1 MKKNNKILLA
11 GGGVIVAGAIAAFMF
26 MSPATAAIKLDIKGS
41 TSVEPFVKALKEEN
55 MDKYKIQLSA
65 QGSGTG
71 ISALFDGKTDI
82 AMSSRDLKPEE
93 QVKAQNL
100 GIEKTEV
107 AKDGISIVVNK
118 SLNLKNITSEQLK
131 KIYAG
136 EIKNWSEIDPK
147 LSGEINVV
155 ARDEASGTREGF
167 DKLIGLKS
175 LVKDAKQI
183 EATGEVVRT
192 VEENKTAIGYVSS
205 GTNLKD
211 LKVLNVD
218 GVEETTTN
226 IKSAKYKLFRSFYL
240 LNKKSNKNAHEFVNY
255 ALEDKQQDLLVNAK
269 HKTNFIKIK

>member
-240 LNKKSNKNAHEFVNY
+240 LNKKSNKNAHKFVNY